1 MQEAKA
7 AAPSQSFPLVD
18 LSGLDVFVE
27 SAPITSSASP
37 ALAANSS
44 SRPSEASPS
53 QPPIPRT
60 YNMQDLM
67 IRWNCSRGFVGKQ
80 ISRGLPMK
88 KLSNGRW
95 SIKENDLINWERF
108 LEDERK
114 KARRNSTIATI
125 VGVLITIIV
134 IALFAKGLPRYTHGT
149 ICPKLPE
156 SHAGVNH
163 T

>member
-1 MQEAKA
+1 
-7 AAPSQSFPLVD
+7 
-18 LSGLDVFVE
+18 
-27 SAPITSSASP
+27 
-37 ALAANSS
+37 
-44 SRPSEASPS
+44 
-53 QPPIPRT
+53 
-60 YNMQDLM
+60 MQDLM

-88 KLSNGRW
+88 KLSTGRW

-134 IALFAKGLPRYTHGT
+134 IALFAKVCLVTPMGQSVLNSLKAMLG
-149 ICPKLPE
+149 
-156 SHAGVNH
+156 
-163 T
+163 